1 MLNLITSTVLAVNR
15 LLLVFRGGTSTL
27 AVLDPSKVMYKER
40 SSP

>member
-27 AVLDPSKVMYKER
+27 AVLGPSKVMYKER